1 MIFFKKNI
9 HNPKVHPLSKTVVD
23 GTSRI
28 LESHGVTNKLTQARI
43 ALDLFQLTIKHM
55 KEIGFSKIPS
65 DTMLERHA
73 EEMKK
78 VLFKHGIEHPN
89 IQENIILAYL
99 DVIGHLG

>member
-1 MIFFKKNI
+1 
-9 HNPKVHPLSKTVVD
+9 
-23 GTSRI
+23 
-28 LESHGVTNKLTQARI
+28 
-43 ALDLFQLTIKHM
+43 M